1 MNSQAYLE
9 WCGVDM
15 EYWVLCWVFYSQ
27 EFKKVKMVNNMKR
40 NICLILAFTLLFLFS
55 SCQKEVEKDVF
66 ISFSK
71 ECLAESY
78 YDICGNFLDENKC
91 KYFYNED
98 EYFVFIAYTM
108 ALVYSCESGEFKQV
122 KSQIAESFDTYT
134 LVEETQIDDNS
145 YEILYVKDDNRQYG
159 GFKEFGFIAMNK
171 NQNEIRFYWFY
182 DQDYDLTLINKE
194 RFDEFYKMYYDWL

>member
-1 MNSQAYLE
+1 M
-9 WCGVDM
+9 
-15 EYWVLCWVFYSQ
+15 
-27 EFKKVKMVNNMKR
+27 KKLLSV
-40 NICLILAFTLLFLFS
+40 ILIISFTFTFAG
-55 SCQKEVEKDVF
+55 CQKEVTKSDF
-66 ISFSK
+66 MSFSK
-71 ECLAESY
+71 ECLAENY
-78 YDICGNFLDENKC
+78 YDICDNFLDENNC

-108 ALVYSCESGEFKQV
+108 ALVYSCDSNEFEQV
-122 KSQIAESFDTYT
+122 KSDIAENFDTYT

-182 DQDYDLTLINKE
+182 DQDYDVTLISKE
-194 RFDEFYKMYYDWL
+194 RFDEFYKMYFDWL